1 MPKPRPMERVGDGLT
16 RGSRLLNGAAYRALQ
31 QMGIAPAVPPEGAF
45 YMLANVKKYAQDSLS
60 LAFRI
65 LEEAKVAVTPGIDF
79 GPGAEGYIRISYAC
93 TMAELQEGLLRLQ
106 KFFQAYS

>member
-1 MPKPRPMERVGDGLT
+1 
-16 RGSRLLNGAAYRALQ
+16 
-31 QMGIAPAVPPEGAF
+31 MGIAPEVPPEGAF
-45 YMLANVKKYAQDSLS
+45 YMLANVKKYAPDSLS